1 VSRDSVSCPGL
12 ALGESRVCILPVV
25 SLRQVVTPSPVGRV
39 VTPSPEHGHI
49 IFDTTFDLGRRV
61 VRVGVTPGFEGKP
74 NANHVRARIRTHVHS
89 DYINDLS

>member
-61 VRVGVTPGFEGKP
+61 VRVGHHEEERVGSEWGGRRS
-74 NANHVRARIRTHVHS
+74 RAARTGGLV
-89 DYINDLS
+89 LGVM